1 MRHFSTIIPI
11 ALAGILMAGPGF
23 AHTAAA
29 PATRYIAPAKH
40 GQHWASNGHHSGNG
54 FLNGIVRAIFGADVN
69 TAPNNPIIMY
79 AELVPAQ
86 EAAVRSD
93 DQRFEA
99 ATGRPLPLSHGVI
112 VLPPSHTG
120 GDDTYIWP
128 SSGRF

>member
-11 ALAGILMAGPGF
+11 AIAGLLMAGPGF

-29 PATRYIAPAKH
+29 PVTRYTTSARHSQH
-40 GQHWASNGHHSGNG
+40 GQPNSHHTGDG

-112 VLPPSHTG
+112 VLPPSHNG

-128 SSGRF
+128 STGRF